1 MSLPTLTPRR
11 LALGAVLAMGLAA
24 PAFVVP
30 ALAAPAANAA
40 PTTNEQAETA
50 AVQAAHVAPEAAIRA
65 AEAKAGGRAISF
77 GLEHTATLN
86 AYEVLVASSAGALSK
101 VDVNPTTGAA
111 TMAGPAG
118 PNAVAADGLPASAI
132 GQAAGAQTPLAD
144 AVQSAE
150 AAGQGRALEGG
161 YTLDQGRL
169 AVSVD
174 VVGANGGSRTFGID
188 AQSGKPI
195 QLAQL
200 QTQESDQEAN
210 DSGHGG
216 QHEGNGPDHEH
227 GGQDQGAESD

>member
-1 MSLPTLTPRR
+1 MSSPTLTPRR
-11 LALGAVLAMGLAA
+11 LALGTVLAMALVA
-24 PAFVVP
+24 P
-30 ALAAPAANAA
+30 ALAAPTANAA
-40 PTTNEQAETA
+40 ASANEQAETA
-50 AVQAAHVAPEAAIRA
+50 GVQVARVAPEAAIRA
-65 AEAKAGGRAISF
+65 AEAKAGGRAVSF
-77 GLEHTATLN
+77 GLEHTATIN
-86 AYEVLVASSAGALSK
+86 AYEVLVANSAGALNR

-111 TMAGPAG
+111 TMAGPAS
-118 PNAVAADGLPASAI
+118 PDAVAADGLPASAI

-200 QTQESDQEAN
+200 ETQNSDQEAN
-210 DSGHGG
+210 DGGHRG

-227 GGQDQGAESD
+227 DGQDQGSEGN